1 MDDCLSA
8 LEIEK
13 GREVLEAAGLDPVKF
28 ARAYSYLL
36 SQLDYIE
43 WQIYRSQHADCDD
56 ELPWESE

>member
-28 ARAYSYLL
+28 ARAYRYLL

-43 WQIYRSQHADCDD
+43 WLIYTRQHADSDD
-56 ELPWESE
+56 ELPF